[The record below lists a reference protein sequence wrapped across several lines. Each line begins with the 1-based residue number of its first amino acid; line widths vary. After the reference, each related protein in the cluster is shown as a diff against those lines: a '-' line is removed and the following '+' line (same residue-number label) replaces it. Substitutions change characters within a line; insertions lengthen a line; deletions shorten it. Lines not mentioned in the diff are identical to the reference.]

1 MSDLNPS
8 RTLTYRPFA
17 ESDLPAAHRLSEAV
31 KWPHRLEDWRFVLQ
45 LGGGFV
51 AEDET
56 GVVGTA
62 LGWRLGEAHAA
73 LGMLIVSPERAGGG
87 IDRELLARALDSF
100 GTRTVFL
107 HAMPEREPLYAAFG
121 FEPIDTIDQHQGAAF
136 RPPLISLPPGERLRP
151 LGTNDGPRLAALA
164 TRAAGYERGA
174 VTDAL
179 LDVANGIALDRDG
192 ELLGFALFR
201 RFGRGHVIGPVI
213 APDARRAQ
221 ALISHWLALNEGMFV
236 RLDLP
241 SDSGLSDWLE
251 GLGLPRV
258 DTVVAMA
265 RGDVPVGDPALRAF
279 AIVSQALG

>member
-107 HAMPEREPLYAAFG
+107 HAMPEHQPLYPASSFTGSYLYEQPPPVASPPPHLFA
-121 FEPIDTIDQHQGAAF
+121 PHPTPP
-136 RPPLISLPPGERLRP
+136 PPLP
-151 LGTNDGPRLAALA
+151 
-164 TRAAGYERGA
+164 
-174 VTDAL
+174 
-179 LDVANGIALDRDG
+179 
-192 ELLGFALFR
+192 
-201 RFGRGHVIGPVI
+201 
-213 APDARRAQ
+213 
-221 ALISHWLALNEGMFV
+221 
-236 RLDLP
+236 
-241 SDSGLSDWLE
+241 
-251 GLGLPRV
+251 
-258 DTVVAMA
+258 
-265 RGDVPVGDPALRAF
+265 
-279 AIVSQALG
+279 